1 MPLKS
6 RKSFELWLKKLL
18 LPDYFIYFFRS
29 NVELERAVIFE
40 L

>member
-6 RKSFELWLKKLL
+6 RKSFELWLKKTAFARLFYL
-18 LPDYFIYFFRS
+18 FFRS